1 MKKLIPLIMLALISG
16 AAMAGDKDKPMR
28 ETTAATFE
36 ALDQNHDQRIS
47 QSEAAG
53 DQNVAGRFA
62 ALDADGDGALTK
74 REFAAGAKP
83 DESKSQQHSMPE
95 QPRPDP
101 YNR

>member
-1 MKKLIPLIMLALISG
+1 MMKKLIPLIMLALISG

-28 ETTAATFE
+28 ETAAATFE

-83 DESKSQQHSMPE
+83 DKSQQHSMPE

>member
-36 ALDQNHDQRIS
+36 ALDQNQDQRIS

-53 DQNVAGRFA
+53 DQNVAARFA
-62 ALDADGDGALTK
+62 ALDANGDGALTK
-74 REFAAGAKP
+74 REFAVTAKP
-83 DESKSQQHSMPE
+83 DKSQQRSMPE
-95 QPRPDP
+95 QQTRPDP